1 MIPPQKNYNV
11 QHASLRL
18 VLFNYSALMQN
29 SDIQ

>member
-11 QHASLRL
+11 QHASWL